1 MAIILVEQYLDFAQ
15 ELGDHLVV
23 MDRGSIVYE
32 SDKAGLDEGALHRA
46 MAI

>member
-23 MDRGSIVYE
+23 MDRGSIVYAC
-32 SDKAGLDEGALHRA
+32 DRATMDEGALKRA
-46 MAI
+46 LAI